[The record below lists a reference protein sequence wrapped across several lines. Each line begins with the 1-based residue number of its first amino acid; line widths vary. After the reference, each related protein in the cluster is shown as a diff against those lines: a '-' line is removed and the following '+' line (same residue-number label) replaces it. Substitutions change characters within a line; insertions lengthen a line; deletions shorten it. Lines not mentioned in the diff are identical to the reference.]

1 MSGSRTQHETVGSRL
16 MAALFSLFVSIP
28 TAALIWLWVNRELA
42 FWGGFVG
49 SRYLLVSVVLFA
61 LIAFAAPR
69 LFPTLLGKIWHGMFR
84 VNRWWG
90 W

>member
-49 SRYLLVSVVLFA
+49 SRYLLWSVVLFA
-61 LIAFAAPR
+61 LIAFATPR